1 VRPGVRSHPIPKE
14 IEKSEQNELVNDEE
28 AGNTSEEELHNRP
41 EFKVN
46 FWKDPTRLSVHE
58 KS

>member
-1 VRPGVRSHPIPKE
+1 VRPGVRSHPIPKK
-14 IEKSEQNELVNDEE
+14 IEKSEQNELVNEE
-28 AGNTSEEELHNRP
+28 ETGNISKEELHNRP